1 MSFQEQIDHLYKL
14 VADQQLSLMEV
25 IKTCEDLLKWN
36 GEDHSQLMEHEV
48 KLHDLTSMAAAA
60 SVDDYMSVDDYVS
73 EDAVTYMSVSDMTAD
88 EVAEAINLYRKMKS
102 GFTVHLDIDDIK
114 GSAKMASLNLYEI
127 LMGSTND

>member
-1 MSFQEQIDHLYKL
+1 MSFEKQIDHLYKL

-60 SVDDYMSVDDYVS
+60 SVDDYVS